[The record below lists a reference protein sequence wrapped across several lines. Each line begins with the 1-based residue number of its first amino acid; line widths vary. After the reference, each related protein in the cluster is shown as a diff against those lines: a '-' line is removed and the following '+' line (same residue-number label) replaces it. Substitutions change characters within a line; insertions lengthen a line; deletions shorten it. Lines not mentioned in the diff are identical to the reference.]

1 MSDDVADKVELPTG
15 YQLSAMDP
23 VYRETPW
30 EKLRPL
36 SAADPVH
43 RDEQLNRFFLT
54 RGEDVSDLIKNR
66 HLNADPK
73 KANEGSFSQTLY
85 GDNSKELS
93 ILMMDDPEH
102 SRLRGLVMKAFNKR
116 SVEAILPQIEAIA
129 GGLADDIAAQ
139 DGEFDFVPAFGSPLP
154 TTVMAELLGIDAA
167 DRTDFRRWSL
177 GCMQA
182 LNPFRSEEQTKMYE
196 ESTTTL
202 ADYLA
207 REVDARR
214 GNPQGDVISQ
224 LAIAEEEG
232 QKGTTEEIVLLIRLL
247 LIAGNST
254 TTDMIN
260 SGVVQ
265 LLKNPEQLA
274 KLKADPSLI
283 ENALDEILRVE
294 PPVAQ
299 VLRSAHEDMQ
309 IADKAVKQGDTLHM
323 SLFGVHY
330 DPAMNPDP
338 EKFDIERKDIKH
350 FAFGGGAHYCL
361 GAGLGKA
368 QARIALPMLF
378 DRFPD
383 LAFAPDK
390 APMHKIAPAFNGYG
404 ELWLTK

>member
-1 MSDDVADKVELPTG
+1 MSEEKQELPSG

-23 VYRETPW
+23 VYRECPW
-30 EKLRPL
+30 DKLRPL
-36 SAADPVH
+36 READPVH
-43 RDEQLNRFFLT
+43 KDEQLNRYFLT
-54 RGEDVSDLIKNR
+54 RGQEVSELIKNR

-102 SRLRGLVMKAFNKR
+102 GRLRGLVLKAFNKR
-116 SVEAILPQIEAIA
+116 SVEAITPKIEIIA
-129 GGLADDIAAQ
+129 RQLADDIATQ
-139 DGEFDFVPAFGSPLP
+139 DGEFDFVSLFGSPLP
-154 TTVMAELLGIDAA
+154 TTVMAELLGIDTA
-167 DRTDFRRWSL
+167 DRADFRRWSL

-182 LNPFRSEEQTKMYE
+182 LNPFRTTEQTELYE

-202 ADYLA
+202 ADYLT
-207 REVDARR
+207 REVDKRR
-214 GNPQGDVISQ
+214 ENPTEDLISG
-224 LAIAEEEG
+224 LALAEEAG
-232 QKGTTEEIVLLIRLL
+232 DSLSTEDIVLLIRLL

-254 TTDMIN
+254 TTDLLG
-260 SGVVQ
+260 SGMVQ
-265 LLKNPEQLA
+265 LLKHPDQLA

-309 IADKAVKQGDTLHM
+309 VADKAVKQGDTLHM

-330 DPAMNPDP
+330 DPEVNPDP
-338 EKFDIERKDIKH
+338 EKFDITREAITH

-361 GAGLGKA
+361 GAGLGKM
-368 QARIALPMLF
+368 QGRIALPMLF
-378 DRFPD
+378 ERFPD
-383 LAFAPDK
+383 LAFADGK
-390 APMHKIAPAFNGYG
+390 TPMHKIAPAFNGYG
-404 ELWLTK
+404 EILLVK